1 MTADT
6 ESTWQQALKGKLLI
20 ILFGAQHI
28 ETTPAKFT
36 AGNIYG
42 LWFIVGLLNG
52 NETDQGMVIKLTHPF
67 LNTLQI
73 L

>member
-6 ESTWQQALKGKLLI
+6 ESTRQQALKRKLII

-28 ETTPAKFT
+28 ETTPVKFT
-36 AGNIYG
+36 AGDIFG

-52 NETDQGMVIKLTHPF
+52 NQTDQGMVVNPTHPF
-67 LNTLQI
+67 LDTSQI

>member
-6 ESTWQQALKGKLLI
+6 ESTWQQSLKRKLLI
-20 ILFGAQHI
+20 VLFGAQHI
-28 ETTPAKFT
+28 ETPPVKFT

-42 LWFIVGLLNG
+42 LWFIVRSLNG
-52 NETDQGMVIKLTHPF
+52 NQTDQGMVVKLTHPF
-67 LNTLQI
+67 PHTLQI